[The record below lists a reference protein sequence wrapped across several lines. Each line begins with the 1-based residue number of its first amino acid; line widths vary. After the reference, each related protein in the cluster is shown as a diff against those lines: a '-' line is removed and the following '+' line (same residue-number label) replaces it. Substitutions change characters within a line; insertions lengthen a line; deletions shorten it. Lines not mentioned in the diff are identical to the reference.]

1 MIYTVN
7 VRIQTDDDMRA
18 LGHTIADTL
27 HGGECIELIGDVGAG
42 KTTLVQGIGEGLQA
56 DDDIQSPSFT
66 ISREYN
72 CRDGIRLAHY
82 DFYRL
87 HDAGVMTYEL
97 AESLQDKTVIT
108 IVEWASTIDAVL
120 PDAAIRVAIA
130 MSPHDESRIVE
141 ITGMTL

>member
-7 VRIQTDDDMRA
+7 VLIQTDNDMRA
-18 LGHTIADTL
+18 LGRNIADTL

-42 KTTLVQGIGEGLQA
+42 KTTLVHGIGEGLQA

-87 HDAGVMTYEL
+87 QDAGVMSYEL
-97 AESLQDKTVIT
+97 AESLQDKSVIT

-120 PDAAIRVAIA
+120 PEPVIRVNIA
-130 MSPHDESRIVE
+130 LSPNDETRIVE
-141 ITGMTL
+141 ITGLGI

>member
-7 VRIQTDDDMRA
+7 VRIQTDNDMRA
-18 LGHTIADTL
+18 LGRKIADTL

-42 KTTLVQGIGEGLQA
+42 KTTLVQGIGEGLEA

-72 CRDGIRLAHY
+72 CRDGLRLAHY

-87 HDAGVMTYEL
+87 HDAGVLSYEL
-97 AESLQDKTVIT
+97 AESLQDKTMIT

-120 PDAAIRVAIA
+120 PENAIRVTIA
-130 MSPHDESRIVE
+130 MSPNDESRIVE
-141 ITGMTL
+141 ITGLTL

>member
-7 VRIQTDDDMRA
+7 VRIQTDNDMRA
-18 LGHTIADTL
+18 LGRRIADTL
-27 HGGECIELIGDVGAG
+27 RGGECIELIGDVGAG
-42 KTTLVQGIGEGLQA
+42 KTTLVQGIGEGSQA

-72 CRDGIRLAHY
+72 CRDGLRLAHY

-87 HDAGVMTYEL
+87 HDAGVMSYEL
-97 AESLQDKTVIT
+97 AESLQDNTVIT

-120 PDAAIRVAIA
+120 PDTAIRITIT
-130 MSPHDESRIVE
+130 MTPDDESRNVE
-141 ITGMTL
+141 ITGIAL

>member
-7 VRIQTDDDMRA
+7 VRIQTDNDMRA
-18 LGHTIADTL
+18 LGRTIADTL

-72 CRDGIRLAHY
+72 CRDDLRLAHY

-87 HDAGVMTYEL
+87 QDAGVLSYEL
-97 AESLQDKTVIT
+97 AESLQDTTVIT
-108 IVEWASTIDAVL
+108 IVEWASTIHAVL
-120 PDAAIRVAIA
+120 PDTAIRIAIA
-130 MSPHDESRIVE
+130 MSPDDESRIVE
-141 ITGMTL
+141 ISGLDL

>member
-7 VRIQTDDDMRA
+7 VRIQTDNDMRA
-18 LGHTIADTL
+18 LGRRIADTL

-66 ISREYN
+66 ISREYK
-72 CRDGIRLAHY
+72 CRDGLRLAHY

-87 HDAGVMTYEL
+87 QDAGVMSYEL
-97 AESLQDKTVIT
+97 AESLQDKMVIT

-120 PDAAIRVAIA
+120 PDTAIRVTIA
-130 MSPHDESRIVE
+130 MSPNDESRIVD
-141 ITGMTL
+141 ITGVTL

>member
-7 VRIQTDDDMRA
+7 VRIQTDNDMRA
-18 LGHTIADTL
+18 LGRTIADTL

-72 CRDGIRLAHY
+72 CRDDLRLAHY

-87 HDAGVMTYEL
+87 QDAGVLSYEL
-97 AESLQDKTVIT
+97 AESLQDTTVIT
-108 IVEWASTIDAVL
+108 IVEWASTIHAVL
-120 PDAAIRVAIA
+120 PDTAIRITIA
-130 MSPHDESRIVE
+130 MSPDDESRIVE
-141 ITGMTL
+141 ISGLDL

>member
-7 VRIQTDDDMRA
+7 VRIQTNNDMRA
-18 LGHTIADTL
+18 LGRRIADTL

-72 CRDGIRLAHY
+72 CRDGLRLAHY

-87 HDAGVMTYEL
+87 QDAGVMSYEL
-97 AESLQDKTVIT
+97 AESLQDKMVIT

-120 PDAAIRVAIA
+120 PDTAIRVTIA
-130 MSPHDESRIVE
+130 MSPNDESRIVD
-141 ITGMTL
+141 ITGVTL